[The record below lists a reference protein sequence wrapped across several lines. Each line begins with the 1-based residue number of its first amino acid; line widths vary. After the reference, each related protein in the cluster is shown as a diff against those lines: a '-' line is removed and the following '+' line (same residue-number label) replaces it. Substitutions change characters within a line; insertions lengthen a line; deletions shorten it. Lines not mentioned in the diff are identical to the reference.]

1 MPKTLI
7 VGCSYVHQ
15 LKFYQDI
22 NTEQFDLFGSPGAG
36 NQAIA
41 ARALHQI
48 NTVDYDEVLVLWSG
62 VNRLDMPVSHDLHQV
77 LEYKFFDIVENIV
90 WYHSGGNANGGQSS
104 HAPKMVK
111 KYFDTL
117 YSAATNAYLSQ
128 LTLVNIL
135 TVQQC
140 LQLKNIPY
148 KMSFIYDITDQS
160 IHCQEG
166 SHGFLTPM
174 CSLFNTVDWSAFAKV
189 PPWNWAKDS
198 GKLQPANDY
207 YPTEAAF
214 LQWFKEQLDV
224 DLLQ

>member
-62 VNRLDMPVSHDLHQV
+62 VNRLDMPVSQDLHRV
-77 LEYKFFDIVENIV
+77 ENYKFFDMVDTTI
-90 WYHSGGNANGGQSS
+90 WYHSGGIGCSGQSPE
-104 HAPKMVK
+104 APKIIK
-111 KYFDTL
+111 KYFD
-117 YSAATNAYLSQ
+117 AAYFVSSNQSLSH
-128 LTLVNIL
+128 LTLNNIFS
-135 TVQQC
+135 VQQR
-140 LQLKNIPY
+140 LQVKQIPY
-148 KMSFIYDITDQS
+148 RMAFIYDINDQS
-160 IHCQEG
+160 RQQHEV
-166 SHGFLTPM
+166 SHGFLDPI
-174 CSLFNTVDWSAFAKV
+174 CNLYSHINWQPFVIDS
-189 PPWNWAKDS
+189 PYNWARSKKQLKED
-198 GKLQPANDY
+198 NY